1 MKLILTAAVD
11 NLGLA
16 GDVVEVKDGY
26 GRNYL
31 VPRGFAMRWTPWRRE
46 ADRRHQA
53 QP

>member
-11 NLGLA
+11 NLGIA

-31 VPRGFAMRWTPWRRE
+31 VPRGDAIVWSK
-46 ADRRHQA
+46 AG
-53 QP
+53 